1 MVVTENIILPNDNE
15 LNVQEVNLTFPVLQA
30 AAFHLGKYCESKNNE
45 SNSYYN
51 FGFYSTLNKLK
62 RSWNLLRKRI
72 TDVESLPEFKTCL
85 TSFEFMLC
93 KDEEDDPRRCITEGK
108 VVTACA
114 LEFFKKIKKHC
125 KDEFSQYYNCIDKS
139 SGESAFSPCV
149 LDNMNIERPSF
160 GYFCEVKIHDSLR
173 TKPKSN
179 VVMYPDAAV
188 PLSPEEPLLSPKYNS
203 RRIWVQ

>member
-45 SNSYYN
+45 
-51 FGFYSTLNKLK
+51 
-62 RSWNLLRKRI
+62 
-72 TDVESLPEFKTCL
+72 
-85 TSFEFMLC
+85 FMLC

-125 KDEFSQYYNCIDKS
+125 QDEFSQYYNCIDKS
-139 SGESAFSPCV
+139 SGESAFSPCRKTQEIFDKCV

-179 VVMYPDAAV
+179 VAMYPDAAV